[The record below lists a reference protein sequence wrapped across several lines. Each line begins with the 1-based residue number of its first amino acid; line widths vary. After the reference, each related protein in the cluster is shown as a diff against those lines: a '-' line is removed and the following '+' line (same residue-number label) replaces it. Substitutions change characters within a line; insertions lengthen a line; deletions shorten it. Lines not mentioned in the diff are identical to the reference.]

1 MYDILKFT
9 IDFLTV
15 MVYYKNVSKRKETRM
30 KNKRMIDQ
38 FQLKQVIMDALVNK
52 HYKLDSFI
60 KDADSDEYYLFCNK
74 LAETLVTE
82 FFE

>member
-1 MYDILKFT
+1 
-9 IDFLTV
+9 
-15 MVYYKNVSKRKETRM
+15 M
-30 KNKRMIDQ
+30 KNKKMIDQ

-52 HYKLDSFI
+52 YYKLDNFI